1 MNCELCAQ
9 IDRIGLKKLID
20 EWITLCARNKWSGQ
34 SAKKYMDAIQDP
46 SDFAIASVEIA
57 ALVDVGDPLIKVT
70 PRSLISRW
78 YLQPRRYLLD

>member
-20 EWITLCARNKWSGQ
+20 EWVTLCARNKWSEQ

-57 ALVDVGDPLIKVT
+57 ALVDVGDPLIKET
-70 PRSLISRW
+70 YTSESD
-78 YLQPRRYLLD
+78 QPMVFTA